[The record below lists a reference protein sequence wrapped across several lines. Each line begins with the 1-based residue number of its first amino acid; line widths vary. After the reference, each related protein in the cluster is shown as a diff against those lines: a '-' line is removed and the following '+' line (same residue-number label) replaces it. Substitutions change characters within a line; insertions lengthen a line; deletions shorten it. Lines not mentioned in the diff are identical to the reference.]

1 MIDNKKIRDL
11 VKDVFKSNDEYS
23 LTQKFEEEFCEK
35 FGVKYAV
42 SINSATSGLHA
53 ALASAGVSDGDE
65 VIQPSVTVV
74 MDSYATLYLG
84 ATPVYVDINPDTW
97 NIDAE
102 QIEKSITEKTKA
114 IIAVHL
120 FGNPANMREIK
131 KIIRNKD
138 IKLIE
143 DCAQAHGSRI
153 NNKHVGNFG
162 DVATFSFFPGKNLGA
177 FGDGGGIVTNSK
189 TIAEYCLRAK
199 AHGALIKYDHNRHT
213 SHQKLF

>member
-1 MIDNKKIRDL
+1 
-11 VKDVFKSNDEYS
+11 
-23 LTQKFEEEFCEK
+23 
-35 FGVKYAV
+35 
-42 SINSATSGLHA
+42 
-53 ALASAGVSDGDE
+53 
-65 VIQPSVTVV
+65 
-74 MDSYATLYLG
+74 
-84 ATPVYVDINPDTW
+84 
-97 NIDAE
+97 
-102 QIEKSITEKTKA
+102 
-114 IIAVHL
+114 
-120 FGNPANMREIK
+120 MREIK

-199 AHGALIKYDHNRHT
+199 AHGALIKYDHKFSGRNSRLDT
-213 SHQKLF
+213 IQSAILNIKLKKIIKKF